1 MEESEHEEHQESID
15 QDEFERNEEI
25 RLIQEAMNVDG
36 LIETQRSVE
45 DGIDQYGGLLWKSD
59 RKKLD

>member
-1 MEESEHEEHQESID
+1 MEEPEDEEEESID
-15 QDEFERNEEI
+15 QDEFERNEEF

-45 DGIDQYGGLLWKSD
+45 DAMDQ
-59 RKKLD
+59 